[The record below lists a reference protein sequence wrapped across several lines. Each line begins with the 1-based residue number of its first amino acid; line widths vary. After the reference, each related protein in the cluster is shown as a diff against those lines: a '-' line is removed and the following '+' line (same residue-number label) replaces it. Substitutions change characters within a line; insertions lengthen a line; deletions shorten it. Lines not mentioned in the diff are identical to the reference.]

1 MVSYV
6 LFKKRKIE
14 SREIFMGKMKTCS
27 AAKKRFKKLK
37 SGKIKRSKA
46 FRRHLLTKKSTKTK
60 RDLRQKAYVSKA
72 DVARIKRLLPY

>member
-1 MVSYV
+1 MS
-6 LFKKRKIE
+6 
-14 SREIFMGKMKTCS
+14 KMKTCS

-60 RDLRQKAYVSKA
+60 RNLRHNAYVSEA
-72 DVARIKRLLPY
+72 DVCRMRLLLPY